1 MEPFDTIKASPQKG
15 AMSFLALGHLGP
27 VSGVQSVC
35 IGTYVPLL
43 VDDKV

>member
-27 VSGVQSVC
+27 GVQSAC